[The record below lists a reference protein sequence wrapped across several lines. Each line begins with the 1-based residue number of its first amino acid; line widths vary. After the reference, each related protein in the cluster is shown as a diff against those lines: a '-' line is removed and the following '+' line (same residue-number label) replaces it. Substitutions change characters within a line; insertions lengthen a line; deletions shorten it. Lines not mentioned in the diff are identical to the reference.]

1 MSAQVSLELHHRISQ
16 FLFHEASLL
25 DDWKFRDWLA
35 QLDEEIRYTM
45 RTTVNA
51 QTRDRRKGV
60 QPPTTWI
67 FNDTK
72 DQLERRIARL
82 ETGMAWAEEPPSRT
96 RHLISNCQI
105 SETDIPNVFAV
116 RVNYL
121 LYRAQKERDETF
133 YVGTRFDKVRRLE
146 DDNWRLLER
155 DIVLDQAV
163 ITSHNAEC
171 TVLMNRIYACPV
183 ADVPEGEALRI
194 DTSPVIA
201 LFNVGGEFYA
211 INDRCSHGNASM
223 SEGYLEDDAT
233 VECPLHAASFCLK
246 TGKALCL
253 PATDPLTTY
262 PVHVEGGDI
271 FIDLPEA
278 QP

>member
-72 DQLERRIARL
+72 DRWSGESPVWKRAWPGQKSAVTHPSLNQQLPDKR
-82 ETGMAWAEEPPSRT
+82 
-96 RHLISNCQI
+96 
-105 SETDIPNVFAV
+105 TDIPNVFAV

-163 ITSHNAEC
+163 ITSHNLS
-171 TVLMNRIYACPV
+171 VL
-183 ADVPEGEALRI
+183 
-194 DTSPVIA
+194 
-201 LFNVGGEFYA
+201 F
-211 INDRCSHGNASM
+211 
-223 SEGYLEDDAT
+223 
-233 VECPLHAASFCLK
+233 
-246 TGKALCL
+246 
-253 PATDPLTTY
+253 
-262 PVHVEGGDI
+262 
-271 FIDLPEA
+271 
-278 QP
+278 

>member
-96 RHLISNCQI
+96 RH
-105 SETDIPNVFAV
+105 
-116 RVNYL
+116 YL

-163 ITSHNAEC
+163 ITSHNLS
-171 TVLMNRIYACPV
+171 VL
-183 ADVPEGEALRI
+183 
-194 DTSPVIA
+194 
-201 LFNVGGEFYA
+201 F
-211 INDRCSHGNASM
+211 
-223 SEGYLEDDAT
+223 
-233 VECPLHAASFCLK
+233 
-246 TGKALCL
+246 
-253 PATDPLTTY
+253 
-262 PVHVEGGDI
+262 
-271 FIDLPEA
+271 
-278 QP
+278 